1 MRNAIK
7 LISLTLAL
15 ACSASI
21 ATAQTAPH
29 ANDQSKPGVASPAAD
44 NSDMNERDKGTAS
57 QTPQKQSNAKT
68 DRTLLAEARKA
79 VVKDESLS
87 TTAHNVKILVKNGVV
102 TLRGPVKSAEEKT
115 KIEELIKPLSGVN
128 SIDNKLD
135 IKTN

>member
-21 ATAQTAPH
+21 ATAQTATH
-29 ANDQSKPGVASPAAD
+29 ANQQSKPGVASPAAD

-115 KIEELIKPLSGVN
+115 KVEELIKPLAGVN

>member
-1 MRNAIK
+1 M
-7 LISLTLAL
+7 
-15 ACSASI
+15 
-21 ATAQTAPH
+21 ATAQTATH
-29 ANDQSKPGVASPAAD
+29 ANDQGKPGVASPAAD
-44 NSDMNERDKGTAS
+44 NSDMNARDKGTAS
-57 QTPQKQSNAKT
+57 QTPQKQSNARS

-115 KIEELIKPLSGVN
+115 KVEELIKPLAGVN
-128 SIDNKLD
+128 SIANKLD